1 VFMIRVESKEDAS
14 TRAKP
19 LNWFNFSRLD
29 ITWTIR
35 LHLRCQILCM
45 FLFLASLHWNVV
57 SIYMFWFCKIIS
69 NELQSVNLFDF
80 CLSTQIWIL
89 YCLCSLSSQTSAVGL
104 FQLTKTSLRLL
115 LT

>member
-45 FLFLASLHWNVV
+45 FLFLASTLECRLYLYVLIPQNFKWTAKCKL
-57 SIYMFWFCKIIS
+57 IWFLS
-69 NELQSVNLFDF
+69 LDTDLDSLLPLQSF
-80 CLSTQIWIL
+80 
-89 YCLCSLSSQTSAVGL
+89 
-104 FQLTKTSLRLL
+104 
-115 LT
+115 

>member
-1 VFMIRVESKEDAS
+1 VFMICVESKEDAS

-57 SIYMFWFCKIIS
+57 SIYMFWFCKTIS
-69 NELQSVNLFDF
+69 NELQSVNYFKWTAKCKL
-80 CLSTQIWIL
+80 I
-89 YCLCSLSSQTSAVGL
+89 L